1 MSKFRSRNVVASKE
15 NESNSDVLIIYETD
29 S

>member
-15 NESNSDVLIIYETD
+15 NESNSGVLITYEIN